1 MAHHVASSKCEITF
15 LPPRSLLY
23 YPPAFYVSISPVSSL
38 LSLFPLLVFL
48 SSLSGRKSHE
58 IGRRVSPVSSPPS
71 ASSGSSPLSPPSRL
85 SLWFGRSL
93 AEATAAVVPMSGVSM
108 AHGSSEGRG
117 KGRRSTPRRGV
128 PSDPRASS
136 SSAHEAARVVEV
148 STKLLELGLMSGL
161 Y

>member
-1 MAHHVASSKCEITF
+1 MARHMASGKCKMTF

-23 YPPAFYVSISPVSSL
+23 YPPAHYVSISPVSSL
-38 LSLFPLLVFL
+38 LSLFPLHVFL
-48 SSLSGRKSHE
+48 SSPSGRKSCE
-58 IGRRVSPVSSPPS
+58 IGRRVSPV
-71 ASSGSSPLSPPSRL
+71 SSPLSPPSRL